1 MFNNGKISCKNCDLF
16 CLFEL
21 NMIVMER
28 ENFVQ
33 IENVSHDLGS
43 VKGRCKTKGIG
54 NIVLQN
60 G

>member
-1 MFNNGKISCKNCDLF
+1 
-16 CLFEL
+16 
-21 NMIVMER
+21 MIVMER